1 MKFEIYKELLSDS
14 RVTKCNGELD
24 YQCKTPDN
32 KVSVGLYFNCH
43 GLCDLD
49 SKSSNSRI
57 ILTIYPGIS
66 AELKNCNDFNEEHVF
81 MVYSDDALKAYT
93 YRLSIDSDLETAVIK
108 VKHLPEEGEHL
119 ISREEITGFSK
130 SVLQSHKTFRLD

>member
-1 MKFEIYKELLSDS
+1 MKSDIYKDLLSDP

-24 YQCKTPDN
+24 YQCKTRDN

-49 SKSSNSRI
+49 NKLSLSRI

-66 AELKNCNDFNEEHVF
+66 AELSDCNDFDQEHLF
-81 MVYSDDALKAYT
+81 MVYSDDASKAYT
-93 YRLSIDSDLETAVIK
+93 YRLSIDSDTETASIK
-108 VKHLPEEGEHL
+108 VKHFPEEDAHL
-119 ISREEITGFSK
+119 ISSQEINGFTK
-130 SVLQSHKTFRLD
+130 TVLLSHKTFTLD